1 MDSGIAKLVEHLIAA
16 RRQGDIGH
24 LITQVRV
31 LDDKSRQ
38 EALSL
43 AWRRMQETQGQDQE
57 EALDVGRMIV
67 GDAPTSFLN
76 EVLIAPFPD
85 DLKIHACWLLEGW
98 GDASSLLA
106 LQQLLH
112 SPVGP
117 SVKQA
122 ALLPLAMIKDV
133 SVDDVLLEATLDD
146 DEAVTELARE
156 LLEERRR

>member
-1 MDSGIAKLVEHLIAA
+1 
-16 RRQGDIGH
+16 
-24 LITQVRV
+24 
-31 LDDKSRQ
+31 
-38 EALSL
+38 
-43 AWRRMQETQGQDQE
+43 
-57 EALDVGRMIV
+57 MIV

-112 SPVGP
+112 SPAGS